1 MDIWVIWVLLLDV
14 VQATGVWFQDGRV
27 MEHLVERDAQEDH
40 IELRDRQRFTEAEIK
55 EKQNRG
61 GENGRENEV
70 RMFPVSVTFI
80 LNQSTL

>member
-55 EKQNRG
+55 EKQKRG
-61 GENGRENEV
+61 GENGREDEV
-70 RMFPVSVTFI
+70 GMFPVSVPFI

>member
-40 IELRDRQRFTEAEIK
+40 IELRDRQRYTEAEIK

-61 GENGRENEV
+61 GENGRDDEV
-70 RMFPVSVTFI
+70 GMFPVSVPFI